1 MTFRAVAAAV
11 VFIAIV
17 LPPIAGAENLARSS
31 VAVET
36 VGFFE
41 SNVPSADFFPEAP
54 PESLGVDPAVLSALI
69 QEPAAQHSDALI
81 ILKNG
86 RVLTERYFGLE
97 PRPMPLASVT
107 KAVTSLAIMALLAD
121 GRISSIDAPMSTW
134 FPAWKRGPK
143 RGVTLRHVLTH
154 RSGLNC
160 ERGIAEGDGKLA
172 YQHDT
177 IAFSAAQP
185 LRDEPG
191 KRYCYNNAAIQLL
204 AQVIQSASGESADDY
219 LDRRI
224 LGPLRVT
231 HPRWRL
237 DGSGSPLVYG
247 GLSLTARDLAKVG
260 QLMLQEGRWE
270 GRQILPPEIVRRFTA
285 PSVDPDLGLI
295 WHVIRGPDDV
305 PLGYAHDG
313 SGGQYLVIYPRLG
326 VVGVRL
332 HDMNRWDSEHD
343 GFGRFYALLRKIGLG
358 VAEGADD
365 QNKAPRKRASD

>member
-1 MTFRAVAAAV
+1 MVPRVAATLALIVGLASPRVAAAKD
-11 VFIAIV
+11 FS
-17 LPPIAGAENLARSS
+17 RSTA
-31 VAVET
+31 AVESPD
-36 VGFFE
+36 FFE
-41 SNVPSADFFPEAP
+41 TNASSAGFFPEAS
-54 PESLGVDPAVLSALI
+54 PESLGVDRAVLSALI
-69 QEPAAQHSDALI
+69 EQPAAQHSDALI
-81 ILKNG
+81 VLKNG
-86 RVLTERYFGLE
+86 RVLTERYFGSK

-107 KAVTSLAIMALLAD
+107 KTITSLAIMALLAD

-134 FPAWKRGPK
+134 FPDWKSGPK

-172 YQHDT
+172 YQYDT

-185 LRDEPG
+185 LLDEPG

-204 AQVIQSASGESADDY
+204 ARVIQSASGESADDY
-219 LDRRI
+219 LDHRI
-224 LGPLRVT
+224 LGPMGVT
-231 HPRWRL
+231 HLRWVF
-237 DGSGSPLVYG
+237 DGSGSPLLYG
-247 GLSLTARDLAKVG
+247 GLSLTARDLAKIG

-270 GRQILPPEIVRRFTA
+270 GRQLLPPGIIRRFTTA
-285 PSVDPDLGLI
+285 SEYPNLGLI
-295 WHVIRGPDDV
+295 WDLISGPDDA
-305 PLGYAHDG
+305 PLGYSHDG

-358 VAEGADD
+358 AASGADD
-365 QNKAPRKRASD
+365 KKQAPR